1 MVVKIVR
8 KRTAHLEKYI
18 RTLAAKKK
26 KKKEDNKKM
35 QEELQV
41 AQEETWKRWGK
52 KIAFGLVR
60 YG

>member
-26 KKKEDNKKM
+26 KKEKDNLKKCRKNYR
-35 QEELQV
+35 LR
-41 AQEETWKRWGK
+41 KRKHGK
-52 KIAFGLVR
+52 GGAKK
-60 YG
+60 